1 MMLIN
6 KIISSIIEIILVG
19 LVPFIWWLVT
29 ARKKENFFKW
39 IGLKRIEKEN
49 RKTSLIGTLVISVL
63 FMLVSILTL
72 YMIKDVET
80 ATSEFNGLG
89 ISGLLPALVYAIF
102 NTSLPEKIFFRGFLQ
117 KRLSN
122 KFGYLIANIIQSALF
137 GLMHGI
143 MFFGLTGVLK
153 AVMLILFTGTIAFAM
168 GYINEKKAN
177 GSIIPSWIIHALS
190 NIFSS
195 VVAMFSII

>member
-6 KIISSIIEIILVG
+6 RIVSSIIEIILIS
-19 LVPFIWWLVT
+19 LIPFIWWSVT
-29 ARKKENFFKW
+29 ARKEQNFFKW
-39 IGLKRIEKEN
+39 LGLKKIEKEN
-49 RKTSLIGTLVISVL
+49 MKKSLTGIFLISIL
-63 FMLVSILTL
+63 FMILSVLTL

-80 ATSEFNGLG
+80 ATSKFQGLG

-102 NTSLPEKIFFRGFLQ
+102 NTSLPEEIFFRGFLQ

-122 KFGYLIANIIQSALF
+122 KFDFLIANIVQSTLF

-143 MFFGLTGVLK
+143 MFFSLTGALK
-153 AVMLILFTGTIAFAM
+153 AVMLILLTGTVAFAM

-177 GSIIPSWIIHALS
+177 GSIIPSWTIHALA

-195 VVAMFSII
+195 VIEMFSII

>member
-1 MMLIN
+1 MVSDR
-6 KIISSIIEIILVG
+6 K
-19 LVPFIWWLVT
+19 
-29 ARKKENFFKW
+29 KKENFFKW

-49 RKTSLIGTLVISVL
+49 MKVSLTGTLVISIL

-80 ATSEFNGLG
+80 ATSEFKGSG
-89 ISGLLPALVYAIF
+89 ISGLLPALVYAVF
-102 NTSLPEKIFFRGFLQ
+102 NTSLPEEIFFRGFLQ

-122 KFGYLIANIIQSALF
+122 KFGYLIANTIQSALF

-143 MFFGLTGVLK
+143 MFFSLTGVLK
-153 AVMLILFTGTIAFAM
+153 TVMLILFTGTVAFAM

-195 VVAMFSII
+195 VIAMFSII